1 MVQWLHISDLHFQPN
16 TDPDQESLIRALLA
30 DCRSRKI
37 QADFV
42 AATGDFHNFWDTGN
56 YLASWRF
63 LHTLMEALGLDIT
76 RDLFLVPGNH
86 DVNPVEGADPVQAFL
101 TQAQADCRDLHY
113 ACTLTKHGDLLNPLL
128 ERFRSYRAM
137 AGALLP
143 VYGADGLDPAG
154 VHVRP
159 WRDRL
164 NILHL
169 NTALLSNGERDHM
182 DAVDLGAACSPAI
195 QEQLKGGLPTLV
207 LGHHSF
213 HDLHPTVKD
222 QLVQLFNQS
231 NVWGYLAGDKHR
243 TNYQGDT
250 YLIDRKAGVEAWP
263 NLVASKL
270 AAAAD
275 DSYSEF
281 GVVHHRWD
289 EHSTVQITYWNWEPQ
304 SSGTG
309 LTPRSGRTYPMCSDL
324 DSELYYDLA
333 ERLTKT
339 RSQHPSFQLME
350 VDENLFPEAR
360 IQLEECQAQG
370 SAAEAPRPLAAFFQ
384 ESWSSPT
391 QNHLMLE
398 GEGGIGKTVALLS
411 LTTREH
417 FLPRHVPAVYIPL
430 HALRGGPEDDL
441 IGTYIQRE
449 ILEKAAQFQELE
461 QLARRRW
468 EWGPRL
474 VLLLDGFNEIPPAMR
489 YAVSR
494 SMEDW
499 ARRPGVQVITA
510 SRFDVRGFLPGLTG
524 EFRSIRLQPLT
535 RERIRA
541 HLERAGVAPPPE
553 ADPLWTVIDYPLML
567 VLYARTQLLQARP
580 SAIPL
585 AWRRADSAGAVLWN
599 YLQQELWRCQS
610 QTRNPESP
618 ALTVLATECLA
629 PRLAWSMV
637 RQGQFRLPEEAFYQ
651 ELENALAELPAS
663 GQKTWPDHVQCVLR
677 RTGGLPTLPPAEGWF
692 CLLTQQLNLFRIQDS
707 AEGPMVS
714 LMHQRF
720 RDCLAAIHLLNLSHS
735 LIPGA
740 PLPEAWQTSIDV
752 YVMDFTAELAT
763 PEEAARLWEANRTAL
778 PTSPS
783 ATRNMLELQKRLRNY
798 DFSQLNFSGMD
809 LQNVHLFP
817 YHKPG
822 STALLLPKT
831 ADFLHKTQVA
841 KETFAPEGHSCDVTA
856 VAVTAD
862 GQRCVSAS
870 GDGTLRIWDMGNGS
884 CLRTLVGHTAGV
896 TAVSVTADGRQCVSA
911 SFDNTL
917 RIWDMRSG
925 SCLHTLEGRTGWVNA
940 VFVTA
945 DGRRCV
951 SASHDGTLRIWDMSS
966 CQCLY
971 TLVGHAG
978 SVNAVSV
985 TADGQHCVSASED
998 GTLRIWDIGSGKCL
1012 HTLKGHTSWVSA
1024 VSVTAD
1030 GWHCISASFDDSLR
1044 VWGIGSGK
1052 CLHTLEGHT
1061 HHVNAVSV
1069 TPDGQYCVSASSDRT
1084 LRIWDIESGKCLH
1097 MLEGYAGSVYSVSV
1111 TADGQHCVST
1121 SDNRTLRVW
1130 DMGSERCLHTLEGH
1144 TDWVNAVSM
1153 TTDGRRC
1160 VSASADGTLRIWD
1173 MESGKC
1179 LHTLE
1184 GHTDWVNAVSVT
1196 ADGRHC
1202 VSASADYTLRIWDM
1216 ESGKC
1221 LHTLDGHTNWVD
1233 AVSVTADGRLCIS
1246 ISSDDRTLRIWGIEN
1261 GKCLYTL
1268 DGHTFDISSV
1278 SATADGQRCV
1288 SASGDRTLRIWDIE
1302 RGKCLRILDGH
1313 TEWVKSVSV
1322 TADGRRCVSAS
1333 ADRTLRI
1340 WDMESGKCLHT
1351 LNGHTDCVRTVSVTA
1366 DGRRCVSAS
1375 HDGTLRIWDMGN
1387 GKCLHTLEGHS
1398 DDVNSVSVTADGRQC
1413 ISASNDGTLRIWNM
1427 DTGRCLKTLH
1437 PLPGLT
1443 LFGVDLSAA
1452 SITPPTFA
1460 EVLRQNGARVPPDPN
1475 ASMVK

>member
-42 AATGDFHNFWDTGN
+42 AATGDFHNFWDTGH

-101 TQAQADCRDLHY
+101 TQAQADYRDLHY

-222 QLVQLFNQS
+222 RLVQLFNQS

-289 EHSTVQITYWNWEPQ
+289 EHSTVQITYWNWDPQ

-333 ERLTKT
+333 ERLAKT

-360 IQLEECQAQG
+360 LQLEECLAQG
-370 SAAEAPRPLAAFFQ
+370 NTAEAPRPLAAFFQ

-468 EWGPRL
+468 EGGPRL

-499 ARRPGVQVITA
+499 SRRPGVQVITA

-637 RQGQFRLPEEAFYQ
+637 RQGQFRLPEEAFYR

-720 RDCLAAIHLLNLSHS
+720 RDCLAAIHLLNLSRS

-740 PLPEAWQTSIDV
+740 PLPETWQTSIDV

-809 LQNVHLFP
+809 LGKVHLFS
-817 YHKPG
+817 YHQPG
-822 STALLLPKT
+822 GTALLLPKT
-831 ADFLHKTQVA
+831 ADLLDHTQVTR
-841 KETFAPEGHSCDVTA
+841 ETFAPEGHTDGVNA
-856 VAVTAD
+856 IAVTPD
-862 GQRCVSAS
+862 GWRCVSAS
-870 GDGTLRIWDMGNGS
+870 DDGTLCIWDMGNGKCLHTLKGHSDRVISVSVTANGRRCVSASLDCTLRIWDMETG
-884 CLRTLVGHTAGV
+884 T
-896 TAVSVTADGRQCVSA
+896 
-911 SFDNTL
+911 
-917 RIWDMRSG
+917 
-925 SCLHTLEGRTGWVNA
+925 CLHILEEHSDWVSS
-940 VFVTA
+940 VSVTA

-951 SASHDGTLRIWDMSS
+951 ST
-966 CQCLY
+966 
-971 TLVGHAG
+971 
-978 SVNAVSV
+978 SV
-985 TADGQHCVSASED
+985 
-998 GTLRIWDIGSGKCL
+998 
-1012 HTLKGHTSWVSA
+1012 
-1024 VSVTAD
+1024 
-1030 GWHCISASFDDSLR
+1030 
-1044 VWGIGSGK
+1044 
-1052 CLHTLEGHT
+1052 
-1061 HHVNAVSV
+1061 
-1069 TPDGQYCVSASSDRT
+1069 DRT
-1084 LRIWDIESGKCLH
+1084 LRIWDIETGTRLH
-1097 MLEGYAGSVYSVSV
+1097 ILEGHSGWITSVSVATDGQRCISASLGGSLHIWDMETGVCLPPLEGHSNRVTSVSV
-1111 TADGQHCVST
+1111 TADGPQCVST
-1121 SDNRTLRVW
+1121 SYD
-1130 DMGSERCLHTLEGH
+1130 C
-1144 TDWVNAVSM
+1144 
-1153 TTDGRRC
+1153 
-1160 VSASADGTLRIWD
+1160 TLRIWD
-1173 MESGKC
+1173 MEAGTC
-1179 LHTLE
+1179 LHSLE
-1184 GHTDWVNAVSVT
+1184 GHSDWVNFVSVT
-1196 ADGRHC
+1196 
-1202 VSASADYTLRIWDM
+1202 T
-1216 ESGKC
+1216 
-1221 LHTLDGHTNWVD
+1221 
-1233 AVSVTADGRLCIS
+1233 
-1246 ISSDDRTLRIWGIEN
+1246 
-1261 GKCLYTL
+1261 
-1268 DGHTFDISSV
+1268 
-1278 SATADGQRCV
+1278 
-1288 SASGDRTLRIWDIE
+1288 
-1302 RGKCLRILDGH
+1302 
-1313 TEWVKSVSV
+1313 
-1322 TADGRRCVSAS
+1322 DGRRCVSAS

-1340 WDMESGKCLHT
+1340 WDMGNGKCLHT
-1351 LNGHTDCVRTVSVTA
+1351 LKGHSASVNSVSVTADGRRCVSTSSDRTLRIWDMETGTCLHTLKGHSGRVNSVSVTA

-1375 HDGTLRIWDMGN
+1375 SDGSLRIWDMETGT
-1387 GKCLHTLEGHS
+1387 CLHILEGHS
-1398 DDVNSVSVTADGRQC
+1398 TQANSVSVTVDGQRRV
-1413 ISASNDGTLRIWNM
+1413 SASSDGSLRIW
-1427 DTGRCLKTLH
+1427 DIKTGTCLHILEGHSGQVTSVSAIVDGRWRVSPFSDGSLCIWDMETGQGLKTLQ

-1443 LFGVDLSAA
+1443 LFGVNLSTASIMPPDDPGLVGLAVKVDLSAA
-1452 SITPPTFA
+1452 PITPPAFA

-1475 ASMVK
+1475 ASMAK

>member
-222 QLVQLFNQS
+222 RLVQLFNQS

-333 ERLTKT
+333 ERLAKT

-360 IQLEECQAQG
+360 LQLEECLAQG

-430 HALRGGPEDDL
+430 HALRGSPEDDL
-441 IGTYIQRE
+441 IGAYIQRE

-461 QLARRRW
+461 QLARQRW
-468 EWGPRL
+468 EGGPRL

-499 ARRPGVQVITA
+499 SRRPGVQVITA
-510 SRFDVRGFLPGLTG
+510 SRFDVRGFPPGLTG

-637 RQGQFRLPEEAFYQ
+637 RQGQFRLPEEAFYR

-798 DFSQLNFSGMD
+798 DFSQLNYSGMD
-809 LQNVHLFP
+809 LRNMHLFP
-817 YHKPG
+817 YHQPG
-822 STALLLPKT
+822 GTALLLPKT

-841 KETFAPEGHSCDVTA
+841 KETFAPEGHSSYVTA

-870 GDGTLRIWDMGNGS
+870 YDHTLRIWDMGNGSCLHTLVGHIGLVNAVSVSADGQQCVSASDDGTLRIWDMGNGSCLHTLVGHTDGVSAISMTADGRQCVSASHDGTLRIWNMGNGSCLHTLEDHTGWVNAVSVTADGRRCVSTSGDGTLRIWDMGNGS
-884 CLRTLVGHTAGV
+884 CL
-896 TAVSVTADGRQCVSA
+896 
-911 SFDNTL
+911 
-917 RIWDMRSG
+917 
-925 SCLHTLEGRTGWVNA
+925 HTLEGHTYGVNA
-940 VFVTA
+940 VSVSA

-951 SASHDGTLRIWDMSS
+951 SASDDGTLRIWDM
-966 CQCLY
+966 
-971 TLVGHAG
+971 GNG
-978 SVNAVSV
+978 S
-985 TADGQHCVSASED
+985 
-998 GTLRIWDIGSGKCL
+998 CL
-1012 HTLKGHTSWVSA
+1012 HTP
-1024 VSVTAD
+1024 
-1030 GWHCISASFDDSLR
+1030 
-1044 VWGIGSGK
+1044 
-1052 CLHTLEGHT
+1052 EGHT
-1061 HHVNAVSV
+1061 
-1069 TPDGQYCVSASSDRT
+1069 G
-1084 LRIWDIESGKCLH
+1084 W
-1097 MLEGYAGSVYSVSV
+1097 V
-1111 TADGQHCVST
+1111 TA
-1121 SDNRTLRVW
+1121 
-1130 DMGSERCLHTLEGH
+1130 
-1144 TDWVNAVSM
+1144 
-1153 TTDGRRC
+1153 
-1160 VSASADGTLRIWD
+1160 
-1173 MESGKC
+1173 
-1179 LHTLE
+1179 
-1184 GHTDWVNAVSVT
+1184 
-1196 ADGRHC
+1196 
-1202 VSASADYTLRIWDM
+1202 
-1216 ESGKC
+1216 
-1221 LHTLDGHTNWVD
+1221 
-1233 AVSVTADGRLCIS
+1233 
-1246 ISSDDRTLRIWGIEN
+1246 
-1261 GKCLYTL
+1261 
-1268 DGHTFDISSV
+1268 
-1278 SATADGQRCV
+1278 
-1288 SASGDRTLRIWDIE
+1288 
-1302 RGKCLRILDGH
+1302 
-1313 TEWVKSVSV
+1313 
-1322 TADGRRCVSAS
+1322 
-1333 ADRTLRI
+1333 
-1340 WDMESGKCLHT
+1340 
-1351 LNGHTDCVRTVSVTA
+1351 VSVTA

-1387 GKCLHTLEGHS
+1387 GSCLHTLVGHTGL
-1398 DDVNSVSVTADGRQC
+1398 VNAVFVTADGRQC

-1460 EVLRQNGARVPPDPN
+1460 EVLRQNGARASSDPN
-1475 ASMVK
+1475 ASAVK

>member
-494 SMEDW
+494 SMED
-499 ARRPGVQVITA
+499 R
-510 SRFDVRGFLPGLTG
+510 
-524 EFRSIRLQPLT
+524 
-535 RERIRA
+535 
-541 HLERAGVAPPPE
+541 
-553 ADPLWTVIDYPLML
+553 
-567 VLYARTQLLQARP
+567 
-580 SAIPL
+580 
-585 AWRRADSAGAVLWN
+585 
-599 YLQQELWRCQS
+599 
-610 QTRNPESP
+610 
-618 ALTVLATECLA
+618 
-629 PRLAWSMV
+629 
-637 RQGQFRLPEEAFYQ
+637 
-651 ELENALAELPAS
+651 
-663 GQKTWPDHVQCVLR
+663 
-677 RTGGLPTLPPAEGWF
+677 
-692 CLLTQQLNLFRIQDS
+692 
-707 AEGPMVS
+707 
-714 LMHQRF
+714 
-720 RDCLAAIHLLNLSHS
+720 
-735 LIPGA
+735 
-740 PLPEAWQTSIDV
+740 
-752 YVMDFTAELAT
+752 
-763 PEEAARLWEANRTAL
+763 
-778 PTSPS
+778 
-783 ATRNMLELQKRLRNY
+783 
-798 DFSQLNFSGMD
+798 
-809 LQNVHLFP
+809 
-817 YHKPG
+817 
-822 STALLLPKT
+822 
-831 ADFLHKTQVA
+831 
-841 KETFAPEGHSCDVTA
+841 
-856 VAVTAD
+856 
-862 GQRCVSAS
+862 
-870 GDGTLRIWDMGNGS
+870 
-884 CLRTLVGHTAGV
+884 
-896 TAVSVTADGRQCVSA
+896 
-911 SFDNTL
+911 
-917 RIWDMRSG
+917 
-925 SCLHTLEGRTGWVNA
+925 
-940 VFVTA
+940 
-945 DGRRCV
+945 
-951 SASHDGTLRIWDMSS
+951 
-966 CQCLY
+966 
-971 TLVGHAG
+971 
-978 SVNAVSV
+978 
-985 TADGQHCVSASED
+985 
-998 GTLRIWDIGSGKCL
+998 
-1012 HTLKGHTSWVSA
+1012 
-1024 VSVTAD
+1024 
-1030 GWHCISASFDDSLR
+1030 
-1044 VWGIGSGK
+1044 
-1052 CLHTLEGHT
+1052 
-1061 HHVNAVSV
+1061 
-1069 TPDGQYCVSASSDRT
+1069 
-1084 LRIWDIESGKCLH
+1084 
-1097 MLEGYAGSVYSVSV
+1097 
-1111 TADGQHCVST
+1111 
-1121 SDNRTLRVW
+1121 
-1130 DMGSERCLHTLEGH
+1130 
-1144 TDWVNAVSM
+1144 
-1153 TTDGRRC
+1153 
-1160 VSASADGTLRIWD
+1160 
-1173 MESGKC
+1173 
-1179 LHTLE
+1179 
-1184 GHTDWVNAVSVT
+1184 
-1196 ADGRHC
+1196 
-1202 VSASADYTLRIWDM
+1202 
-1216 ESGKC
+1216 
-1221 LHTLDGHTNWVD
+1221 
-1233 AVSVTADGRLCIS
+1233 
-1246 ISSDDRTLRIWGIEN
+1246 
-1261 GKCLYTL
+1261 
-1268 DGHTFDISSV
+1268 
-1278 SATADGQRCV
+1278 
-1288 SASGDRTLRIWDIE
+1288 
-1302 RGKCLRILDGH
+1302 
-1313 TEWVKSVSV
+1313 
-1322 TADGRRCVSAS
+1322 
-1333 ADRTLRI
+1333 
-1340 WDMESGKCLHT
+1340 
-1351 LNGHTDCVRTVSVTA
+1351 
-1366 DGRRCVSAS
+1366 
-1375 HDGTLRIWDMGN
+1375 
-1387 GKCLHTLEGHS
+1387 
-1398 DDVNSVSVTADGRQC
+1398 
-1413 ISASNDGTLRIWNM
+1413 
-1427 DTGRCLKTLH
+1427 
-1437 PLPGLT
+1437 
-1443 LFGVDLSAA
+1443 
-1452 SITPPTFA
+1452 
-1460 EVLRQNGARVPPDPN
+1460 
-1475 ASMVK
+1475 